1 MAWPDTKRKL
11 HQLETII
18 NDVFNRRDGTTTSL
32 VSAAVAAQHIVDSS
46 SRNSSRDGR
55 GIGRRP
61 WSQDMAAHPDRHRR
75 EGGRQSR
82 PRHVPASP
90 GLPERALS
98 AHVLR

>member
-55 GIGRRP
+55 GPGTPTDQRRAP
-61 WSQDMAAHPDRHRR
+61 
-75 EGGRQSR
+75 GGAK
-82 PRHVPASP
+82 VDGSP
-90 GLPERALS
+90 GPDTYRHLQAYLN
-98 AHVLR
+98 AH